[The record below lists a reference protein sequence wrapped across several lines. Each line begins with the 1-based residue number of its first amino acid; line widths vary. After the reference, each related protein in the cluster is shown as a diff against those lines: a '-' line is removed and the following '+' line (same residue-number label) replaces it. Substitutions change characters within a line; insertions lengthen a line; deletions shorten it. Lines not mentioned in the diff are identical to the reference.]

1 MPALISFVLPMI
13 EVPAQSNT
21 IEFIMLGILLISIG
35 FIRQSEGARMSLFI
49 RSFVNESLASQQI
62 RQERSFNRMAIP
74 VFIISGFSVSLF
86 VAQIAIQSDR
96 FEGTHFLTA
105 FIAVFASLSVLSAGR
120 FAIYSGISWL
130 FNLDKLMSIFSF
142 NWLLNVFILA
152 LALIPISAFIAFG
165 PKGWEYVLVQSGLML
180 LIGFYILRAVR
191 MFSIVRKS
199 FKVPLVFNLF
209 YLCTL
214 ELLPLVIVI
223 SAISKQG
230 LG

>member
-1 MPALISFVLPMI
+1 MKDMFAYNDVVKKMRFFFQEAKGFI

-96 FEGTHFLTA
+96 FEG
-105 FIAVFASLSVLSAGR
+105 I
-120 FAIYSGISWL
+120 W
-130 FNLDKLMSIFSF
+130 
-142 NWLLNVFILA
+142 
-152 LALIPISAFIAFG
+152 
-165 PKGWEYVLVQSGLML
+165 
-180 LIGFYILRAVR
+180 
-191 MFSIVRKS
+191 
-199 FKVPLVFNLF
+199 
-209 YLCTL
+209 
-214 ELLPLVIVI
+214 
-223 SAISKQG
+223 
-230 LG
+230 